1 MSFSFS
7 DRSFSIAT
15 ALFSIAV
22 IRFAKGSWGLEL
34 GGALIS
40 GVLAV
45 FYERLD
51 GLCSPKVID
60 LGDRLDRF
68 LTILF
73 RRNAFRLSYPETEL
87 FPRSDV

>member
-1 MSFSFS
+1 M
-7 DRSFSIAT
+7 AT

-34 GGALIS
+34 GGTLIS

-45 FYERLD
+45 FYDRLD

-60 LGDRLDRF
+60 LGDRIPDRF
-68 LTILF
+68 LTILL
-73 RRNAFRLSYPETEL
+73 RPYAFRLS
-87 FPRSDV
+87 